1 MNIKC
6 EIEDVTLV
14 NADGRSV
21 EGTCATCMRC
31 GNSEESYGTKEG
43 SVQRCLMLLR
53 KSCPGG
59 ARHYYVVDDGELDE
73 RAAMDPLYGGDPT
86 CCFTAA
92 GLREHRLIAQAYRR
106 ICAEKGGTGK

>member
-14 NADGRSV
+14 NGDGRSV
-21 EGTCATCMRC
+21 NGTRATCMRC

-53 KSCPGG
+53 ESCPGG
-59 ARHYYVVDDGELDE
+59 ARHFYVADDGELDE
-73 RAAMDPLYGGDPT
+73 RAAMDPIYEGDPT
-86 CCFTAA
+86 CCFTAE
-92 GLREHRLIAQAYRR
+92 GLREQRLIAAAYHRFW
-106 ICAEKGGTGK
+106 AEKRNVRA